1 VGLLT
6 VLCFVDTEYALTYH
20 GPKYIAFAI
29 AGNVTLAMISA
40 MLALRF
46 RRCQGTTVGTL
57 FHATLFLWI
66 ASYAFP
72 YLGEYP

>member
-1 VGLLT
+1 
-6 VLCFVDTEYALTYH
+6 
-20 GPKYIAFAI
+20 
-29 AGNVTLAMISA
+29 MISA